1 MLATFSFRSV
11 SGDGV
16 EDVDE
21 DEKESDQERHPPGN
35 NVGGNH
41 ETDPGHNN
49 KQSYGGK
56 RELISHKFAF

>member
-1 MLATFSFRSV
+1 MLVTFSLRSV

-21 DEKESDQERHPPGN
+21 DEKESDQEGHPPRN
-35 NVGGNH
+35 YVGGNH

-49 KQSYGGK
+49 EESYQGDQM
-56 RELISHKFAF
+56 